1 MPIKSYILIPQANKK
16 QKLMDEIGILEGCE
30 IHPAENQEVI
40 VLVTDTENESQDKKL
55 VAQIE
60 SNQNIK
66 HISLVSG
73 YE

>member
-1 MPIKSYILIPQANKK
+1 MPVKSYIIIPQTGQMQQVVN
-16 QKLMDEIGILEGCE
+16 EISILEGCE
-30 IHPAENQEVI
+30 IHPAENQDVL
-40 VLVTDTENESQDKKL
+40 VLVTDTESEGDDKKL
-55 VAQIE
+55 FVQIE

>member
-1 MPIKSYILIPQANKK
+1 MPIKSYIIIPQSDQK
-16 QKLMDEIGILEGCE
+16 QRLVEEISQLDGCE
-30 IHPAENQEVI
+30 IHPAENQEVL
-40 VLVTDTENESQDKKL
+40 VLVTDTDSENEDKRL
-55 VAQIE
+55 FTQIE

>member
-1 MPIKSYILIPQANKK
+1 MPVKSYIIIPQSD
-16 QKLMDEIGILEGCE
+16 QKEQLVSEIGNIEGCE
-30 IHPAENQEVI
+30 IHPAENQEVL
-40 VLVTDTENESQDKKL
+40 VLVTDTENESDDKKL
-55 VAQIE
+55 FTQIE

>member
-1 MPIKSYILIPQANKK
+1 MPVKSYIIIPQSDQK
-16 QKLMDEIGILEGCE
+16 QRLIDEIGNMDGCE
-30 IHPAENQEVI
+30 IHPAENQEVL
-40 VLVTDTENESQDKKL
+40 VLVTDTENESDDKTL
-55 VAQIE
+55 FAQIE

>member
-1 MPIKSYILIPQANKK
+1 MPVKSYIIIPQSDQK
-16 QKLMDEIGILEGCE
+16 QHLADEINKLNGCE
-30 IHPAENQEVI
+30 IHPAENQEVL
-40 VLVTDTENESQDKKL
+40 VLVTDTDNESEDKKL
-55 VAQIE
+55 FAQIE